1 MVDITSVGLTG
12 LYAAQLGLATTSN
25 NIANISTPGYNREI
39 VIQTEQSGVG
49 TGAGYVGGGALVS
62 TIQRQYNSYLSN
74 QLQQQQSLSSQLNT
88 YYTQIQQI
96 NNVIGDPSVG
106 LSSAMNN
113 FFNAVSTVSNTPSS
127 VAARQNMIST
137 AQSLTGTFQ
146 SINQIMTGLNTSTN
160 QQIATS
166 VASINND
173 ATLIANLNG
182 SIAINTGTSS
192 GQLPNSLLDQ
202 RDQLI
207 AQLNQQMQVTAT
219 QQPDGSYNV
228 YMGNGQPLVIGSRAM
243 TVTTAPSNSNPGQLT
258 LAYTSPNGAKTQ
270 LPTSSIQGGVM
281 GGLTAF
287 RTQSLTPAINALG
300 RIAVGLANTFNSQ
313 FSQGVDLNG
322 NLGGQFFNVPAPQV
336 IGNTKNSGSG
346 SVSASIT
353 NASQL
358 SGSDYTLTYNGASAT
373 SPYTLTR
380 LSDNTV
386 SSYTTVP
393 ISVDGVSIAMSGSPA
408 LGDSFLI
415 QPTVNAAQNIG
426 VNITDPTKIAAA
438 ANTLLATPAS
448 TNQGSATIAAPVRD
462 SYTLSFGSGGTSY
475 TLTDTSNPAIA
486 PITGTY
492 TSGTPI
498 TITGGASSLSS
509 ISLTGTPNAGDSF
522 TISPNANGNPV
533 ASAAASNTG
542 TASANPIASIADA
555 VTLTFNSGTPA
566 TFTVKDSTTGTTLAS
581 NVTYTP
587 SSTGSAAATIAYNG
601 WSTSI
606 SGAPQAG
613 DVFTI
618 GPNSNANNDGN
629 NALLLA
635 GLQSQNTL
643 INGTTTYTGAYS
655 QLAAQI
661 GAQTNQLSVS
671 TQAQTN
677 LVNQTTQTQQSL
689 SGVNMDEEAANLIKY
704 QQAYQAA
711 GKAIQTAETIFS
723 TVLSLFR

>member
-12 LYAAQLGLATTSN
+12 LYAAQIGLATTSN
-25 NIANISTPGYNREI
+25 NIANIATPGYNREI

-88 YYTQIQQI
+88 YYAQIQQI

-106 LSSAMNN
+106 LSSALNN
-113 FFNAVSTVSNTPSS
+113 FFNAISTVSNTPSS

-160 QQIATS
+160 QQITTS

-173 ATLIANLNG
+173 ATLIANLNK
-182 SIAINTGTSS
+182 SISVNTGTSS

-228 YMGNGQPLVIGSRAM
+228 YMGNGQPLVIGSQAM
-243 TVTTAPSNSNPGQLT
+243 SVTTAASNANPGQLT
-258 LAYTSPNGAKTQ
+258 LAYTGPNGAKTQ
-270 LPTSSIQGGVM
+270 LPTSSIQGGIM
-281 GGLTAF
+281 GGLIAF
-287 RTQSLTPAINALG
+287 RTQSLTPSINALG
-300 RIAVGLANTFNSQ
+300 RIAVGLASSFNTQ
-313 FSQGVDLNG
+313 FSQGLDLNG
-322 NLGGQFFNVPAPQV
+322 NLGGQFFSVSAPQV
-336 IGNTKNSGSG
+336 IANAKNSGSG

-358 SGSDYTLTYNGASAT
+358 SGSDYTLTYNGATAA

-408 LGDSFLI
+408 IGDSFLI
-415 QPTVNAAQNIG
+415 QPTVSAAQNIG

-462 SYTLSFGSGGTSY
+462 SYTLSFGAGGAY
-475 TLTDTSNPAIA
+475 TLTDTTNSAIA
-486 PITGTY
+486 PVTGTY

-498 TITGGASSLSS
+498 TLTGGTSSLSS
-509 ISLTGTPNAGDSF
+509 ISVTGTPNVGDQF
-522 TISPNANGNPV
+522 TISPNANGSPT
-533 ASAAASNTG
+533 ASAAATNSG
-542 TASANPIASIADA
+542 TASATPIASIADA
-555 VTLTFNSGTPA
+555 VTLTFNSGTPS
-566 TFTVKDSTTGTTLAS
+566 TFTVKDSTTGAPLAN

-587 SSTGSAAATIAYNG
+587 SSTSGTASTIAYNG

-606 SGAPQAG
+606 DGAPKAG
-613 DVFTI
+613 DVFTV
-618 GPNSNANNDGN
+618 GPNNNANNDGN

-643 INGTTTYTGAYS
+643 LNGTTTYTGAYS

>member
-1 MVDITSVGLTG
+1 MVDITNIGLSG
-12 LYAAQLGLATTSN
+12 MYAAQVGLATTSN
-25 NIANISTPGYNREI
+25 NIANISTPGYNKEI
-39 VIQTEQSGVG
+39 LVQTEAPGVG
-49 TGAGYVGGGALVS
+49 TGSGYVGSGALVS
-62 TIQRQYNSYLSN
+62 TIQRQYSSYLSN

-96 NNVIGDPSVG
+96 NNVIADPSVG

-127 VAARQNMIST
+127 IAARQNMIST

-146 SINQIMTGLNTSTN
+146 SLNQIMTGLNTSTN
-160 QQIATS
+160 QQISTS

-173 ATLIANLNG
+173 ATLIANLNS
-182 SIAINTGTSS
+182 SISVNSGIAN

-219 QQPDGSYNV
+219 QQSNGSYNI
-228 YMGNGQPLVIGSRAM
+228 YMGNGQPLVIGSQAM
-243 TVTTAPSNSNPGQLT
+243 NVTTAPSSTNPGQLT
-258 LAYTSPNGAKTQ
+258 LAYTGPGGTKAQ

-281 GGLTAF
+281 GGLIAF
-287 RTQSLTPAINALG
+287 RNQSLTPAINALG
-300 RIAVGLANTFNSQ
+300 RIAVGLASTFNTQ
-313 FSQGVDLNG
+313 FSQGMDLNG
-322 NLGGQFFNVPAPQV
+322 KLGGQFFSTATPQV
-336 IGNTKNSGSG
+336 ISNTQNTGSG

-353 NASQL
+353 NPALL
-358 SGSDYTLTYNGASAT
+358 SGSDYTLTYNGASA
-373 SPYTLTR
+373 SKPYSLTR
-380 LSDNTV
+380 LSDNTTT
-386 SSYTTVP
+386 SYASLPV
-393 ISVDGVSIAMSGSPA
+393 SVDGVSIAISGSPA
-408 LGDSFLI
+408 TGDSYLI
-415 QPTVNAAQNIG
+415 QPTVNAAKNIT
-426 VNITDPTKIAAA
+426 VNITDPTQIAAA

-462 SYTLSFGSGGTSY
+462 TYTLSFGSSGAF
-475 TLTDTSNPAIA
+475 TLTDTSNTST

-492 TSGTPI
+492 TAGTPI
-498 TITGGASSLSS
+498 SIPGGASSVGS
-509 ISLTGTPNAGDSF
+509 ISLNGTPNAGDSF
-522 TISPNANGNPV
+522 TISPDANGNLSATAAAGNTGS
-533 ASAAASNTG
+533 ASAT
-542 TASANPIASIADA
+542 PIASIADA
-555 VTLTFNSGTPA
+555 VTLTFNSGGPPL

-587 SSTGSAAATIAYNG
+587 SSTGSTAATIAYNG

-606 SGAPQAG
+606 DGAPQAG
-613 DVFTI
+613 DVFTV
-618 GPNSNANNDGN
+618 GPNTNANNDGN

-723 TVLSLFR
+723 TVLNLFH

>member
-1 MVDITSVGLTG
+1 MVDFTSIGLSG
-12 LYAAQLGLATTSN
+12 MYAAQMGLATTSN
-25 NIANISTPGYNREI
+25 NIANISTPGYNKET
-39 VIQTEQSGVG
+39 VVQTEAAGVG
-49 TGAGYVGGGALVS
+49 SGSGFVGSGATVQ
-62 TIQRQYNSYLSN
+62 TIQRQYSSYLNS

-88 YYTQIQQI
+88 YYSQIQQI
-96 NNVIGDPSVG
+96 NNVIADPSVG

-160 QQIATS
+160 QQIGTS
-166 VASINND
+166 VTSINND
-173 ATLIANLNG
+173 ATLIANLNN
-182 SIAINTGTSS
+182 SIMVNTGSSS

-219 QQPDGSYNV
+219 QQPDGSYNI
-228 YMGNGQPLVIGSRAM
+228 YMGNGQPLVIGSQAM
-243 TVTTAPSNSNPGQLT
+243 TVTTAASNANPGQLT
-258 LAYTSPNGAKTQ
+258 LAYTSPNGSTSQ

-281 GGLTAF
+281 GGLIAF

-300 RIAVGLANTFNSQ
+300 RIATGLASTFNTQ
-313 FSQGVDLNG
+313 FSQGLDLNG
-322 NLGGQFFNVPAPQV
+322 HLGGQFFTVPAPQV
-336 IGNTKNSGSG
+336 IANAKNSGTG
-346 SVSASIT
+346 NVSATIT
-353 NASQL
+353 NTALL
-358 SGSDYTLTYNGASAT
+358 SGSDYTLTYNGASAS

-380 LSDNTV
+380 LSDNT
-386 SSYTTVP
+386 STTYSTVP
-393 ISVDGVSIAMSGSPA
+393 IAVDGVSIAVSGTPA
-408 LGDSFLI
+408 MGDSYLI
-415 QPTVNAAQNIG
+415 QPTVNAAQNISVG
-426 VNITDPTKIAAA
+426 ITDPTQIAAA
-438 ANTLLATPAS
+438 ANTLLASPAA
-448 TNQGSATIAAPVRD
+448 TNLGSATIATPVRD
-462 SYTLSFGSGGTSY
+462 SYTLAFGAAGAY
-475 TLTDTSNPAIA
+475 TLTDTTNASIA

-492 TSGTPI
+492 SAGTPI
-498 TITGGASSLSS
+498 SIPGGASSLSS
-509 ISLTGTPNAGDSF
+509 ININGTPNAGDSF
-522 TISPNANGNPV
+522 TISPNANGNPS
-533 ASAAASNTG
+533 ASAAATNTG
-542 TASANPIASIADA
+542 TASATPIASIADA
-555 VTLTFNSGTPA
+555 VTLTFNSGTPL

-587 SSTGSAAATIAYNG
+587 SSTGSTAATIAYNG
-601 WSTSI
+601 WSTSLN
-606 SGAPQAG
+606 GAPQAG
-613 DVFTI
+613 DVFTV
-618 GPNSNANNDGN
+618 GPNTNANNDGN